1 VKWVQGNNTA
11 VGVAEV
17 FEVGR
22 LLNFAKAIAV
32 KLCNHRAPPGE
43 STAPNGALCRA
54 GCWEP
59 SDRVRLRVPAAVAD
73 AAVLFC
79 GLGRMWEI
87 AQMSQMPCYVQRPLP
102 SEDGAPAQVAA
113 PLAARVG
120 RDGLLQW
127 LEHLAHRPVSHTHM
141 QPHIVGLRQTCIH
154 VRRCSYLRGPL

>member
-1 VKWVQGNNTA
+1 MKVLRQIA
-11 VGVAEV
+11 RCAE
-17 FEVGR
+17 
-22 LLNFAKAIAV
+22 LDAV
-32 KLCNHRAPPGE
+32 KLATGKDCG
-43 STAPNGALCRA
+43 CR
-54 GCWEP
+54 
-59 SDRVRLRVPAAVAD
+59 RVPAAEAD

-79 GLGRMWEI
+79 GLGWMCEI

-127 LEHLAHRPVSHTHM
+127 LEHLAHRPVSRTHM

-154 VRRCSYLRGPL
+154 ARRCSYLRGPL